1 MQIRLFKNWWLMTI
15 KGILAIGF
23 GIVMLIR
30 KNPMIITPLAISF
43 GVLVIV
49 SGLLIITGSLLH
61 RKNSPRWRSWL
72 IEGLIDIII
81 GAIFVIKPQIAKAF
95 FLYFM
100 AIWAFITAFIQI
112 ITSFRM
118 INYMDRWWTMLITG
132 VFSVLFAILI
142 FINPFYTRYNMG
154 MSVIIGI
161 SCIIF
166 GMIMVYLSRVL
177 RDIYL

>member
-15 KGILAIGF
+15 KGILSIGF
-23 GIVMLIR
+23 GIIMLVR
-30 KNPMIITPLAISF
+30 KNPMIKSSLAISF

-49 SGLLIITGSLLH
+49 SGLLIITGAFLH
-61 RKNSPRWRSWL
+61 RKISPRWRSWL

-81 GAIFVIKPQIAKAF
+81 GAIFVIKPQLAKAF
-95 FLYFM
+95 FLYFL

-118 INYMDRWWTMLITG
+118 INYMDRWWTLLMTG
-132 VFSVLFAILI
+132 IFCILFAILI
-142 FINPFYTRYNMG
+142 FINPFYANFNLNA
-154 MSVIIGI
+154 IIGV
-161 SCIIF
+161 SCIVF
-166 GMIMVYLSRVL
+166 GMILVYLSRVL

>member
-30 KNPMIITPLAISF
+30 KNPLIKSSLAISF

-49 SGLLIITGSLLH
+49 SGLLIITGALLH
-61 RKNSPRWRSWL
+61 RKISPRWRSWL

-81 GAIFVIKPQIAKAF
+81 GSIFVTQHDSAKAF
-95 FLYFM
+95 FLYFL

-112 ITSFRM
+112 VTSFRM
-118 INYMDRWWTMLITG
+118 INYMDRWWTMLLTG
-132 VFSVLFAILI
+132 IFSLLFAILI
-142 FINPFYTRYNMG
+142 FFNPFYTKFNMG

-166 GMIMVYLSRVL
+166 GLIMVYMSRVL

>member
-1 MQIRLFKNWWLMTI
+1 MTI

-23 GIVMLIR
+23 GIVMLVR
-30 KNPMIITPLAISF
+30 KNPMIKSSLAVSF
-43 GVLVIV
+43 GTLVII
-49 SGLLIITGSLLH
+49 SGLLIIVGAFLH

-72 IEGLIDIII
+72 IEGLIDLII
-81 GAIFVIKPQIAKAF
+81 GAIFVIKPQLAKAF
-95 FLYFM
+95 FLYFL
-100 AIWAFITAFIQI
+100 ALWAFITAFIQI

-118 INYMDRWWTMLITG
+118 INYMNRWWTMLITG
-132 VFSVLFAILI
+132 IFSLVFAILI
-142 FINPFYTRYNMG
+142 FINPFYAKYTLG
-154 MSVIIGI
+154 IIIGI

>member
-23 GIVMLIR
+23 GMVMLIR

-43 GVLVIV
+43 GILVIV
-49 SGLLIITGSLLH
+49 SGLLIITGALLH

-81 GAIFVIKPQIAKAF
+81 GAIFVFRPQLAKAF
-95 FLYFM
+95 FLYFL

-118 INYMDRWWTMLITG
+118 INYMDRWWTLLITG
-132 VFSVLFAILI
+132 IFSVLFAILI
-142 FINPFYTRYNMG
+142 FINPFYTKYNMG

-166 GMIMVYLSRVL
+166 GLIMVYLSRIL

>member
-23 GIVMLIR
+23 GIMMLVR
-30 KNPMIITPLAISF
+30 KNPMIKSSLAISF
-43 GVLVIV
+43 GILVII
-49 SGLLIITGSLLH
+49 SGMLIITGALLH
-61 RKNSPRWRSWL
+61 RKFNPRWRWWL
-72 IEGLIDIII
+72 IEGLIDLLI
-81 GAIFVIKPQIAKAF
+81 GGIFVVQHKHAKAF
-95 FLYFM
+95 FLYFL

-112 ITSFRM
+112 VTSFRM
-118 INYMDRWWTMLITG
+118 INYMDRWWSMLLTG
-132 VFSVLFAILI
+132 IFSLLFAILI
-142 FINPFYTRYNMG
+142 FFNPFYTKYNMA

-166 GMIMVYLSRVL
+166 GLIMVYLSRIL